1 MQPEIVVVPTIFGAI
16 GFIVWTITTNIRRSK
31 VASVVA
37 DLHGKVL
44 ERCSANQELMG
55 YVQSDAGRRFL
66 ESAADGQAN
75 PTSRV
80 LNAVQAGV
88 ILSLLGGAS
97 IVVSNFHQEVDARE
111 FFVTLGW
118 LVMSVGLGFL
128 ISAFVSYAL
137 CKSWGLLNRGDVK
150 SLLG

>member
-1 MQPEIVVVPTIFGAI
+1 MRPEFVIVPTIFGVI

-31 VASVVA
+31 VAQVVA

-44 ERCSANQELMG
+44 EKCSANQELMG

-66 ESAADGQAN
+66 ESAADSQAN
-75 PTSRV
+75 PTSRI

-88 ILSLLGGAS
+88 ILALLGGAS
-97 IVVSNFHQEVDARE
+97 IIVSNLHHDADARE

-128 ISAFVSYAL
+128 ISAGVSYGL
-137 CKSWGLLNRGDVK
+137 CKSWGLLNRGDAK
-150 SLLG
+150 NLMG